1 MTDNKIRIAIAEKC
15 GWTNLHIVPFETFSK
30 ESGQITGLVG
40 KSPDKDAWPE
50 LNPPDYPN
58 CLNAMHEAEKV
69 LDINIMSPSSPRY
82 EYARQIYKI
91 APWNEQ
97 PIRATARLRA
107 EAFLRVFNLW
117 KE

>member
-1 MTDNKIRIAIAEKC
+1 MNLPTSPATAAASMNGSQINAAIREK
-15 GWTNLHIVPFETFSK
+15 
-30 ESGQITGLVG
+30 TGLDLDFV
-40 KSPDKDAWPE
+40 
-50 LNPPDYPN
+50 N
-58 CLNAMHEAEKV
+58 CFNAMHEAEKV